1 MRTEYFELLSK
12 CYPNFPELNAEED
25 EVFPN
30 MSIGLGYGIKHE
42 NKFTIHR
49 HGFKWISYKNNSSKP
64 NLIS

>member
-30 MSIGLGYGIKHE
+30 MSIGLDMVLNMRINLQYIDMVLSGLVIKITPQ
-42 NKFTIHR
+42 NPT
-49 HGFKWISYKNNSSKP
+49 
-64 NLIS
+64 